1 MVIMLFAPSIMVR
14 PESDLYYMRM
24 SAFTYLWPIME
35 F

>member
-1 MVIMLFAPSIMVR
+1 MLLMLVYRGMVR